1 VDQAMVVISVLP
13 RSSRGSLKESMKKSA
28 LYILFLVLLC
38 NSALLLAQTEPE
50 EIKLNSDQFRDYF
63 YESLKQKAIE
73 NYDKSILALE
83 ECLKSKRIMPF
94 ISN

>member
-1 VDQAMVVISVLP
+1 VTQ
-13 RSSRGSLKESMKKSA
+13 GSLKKRVNEKSA

-63 YESLKQKAIE
+63 YESLKQKQ
-73 NYDKSILALE
+73 
-83 ECLKSKRIMPF
+83 LKTT
-94 ISN
+94 ISQSWLGMFKNRSG

>member
-1 VDQAMVVISVLP
+1 VDQAMVVFSITSWTE
-13 RSSRGSLKESMKKSA
+13 GSLKESMKKSA

-63 YESLKQKAIE
+63 MSL
-73 NYDKSILALE
+73 
-83 ECLKSKRIMPF
+83 
-94 ISN
+94 

>member
-13 RSSRGSLKESMKKSA
+13 RDSRGSLKVNEKKIGFIYSVS
-28 LYILFLVLLC
+28 VLLC

-63 YESLKQKAIE
+63 MSL
-73 NYDKSILALE
+73 
-83 ECLKSKRIMPF
+83 
-94 ISN
+94 

>member
-1 VDQAMVVISVLP
+1 MVVISVLP
-13 RSSRGSLKESMKKSA
+13 RDTVHGSLKSQWKIGFIYSVSRFAMQFS
-28 LYILFLVLLC
+28 ITIGT
-38 NSALLLAQTEPE
+38 NRTR

-63 YESLKQKAIE
+63 MSLKAKSNE

-83 ECLKSKRIMPF
+83 ECLKSKRKMPPF